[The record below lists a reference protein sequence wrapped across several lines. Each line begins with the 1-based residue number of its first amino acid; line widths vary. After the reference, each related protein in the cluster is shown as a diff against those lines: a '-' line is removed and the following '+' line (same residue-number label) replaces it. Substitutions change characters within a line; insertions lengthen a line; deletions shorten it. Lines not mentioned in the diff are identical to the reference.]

1 MKYLAALVAG
11 LHPIIWA
18 RGWQI
23 YESIFSRVPG
33 PSTAIGGPGANDREV
48 LRHLQGWNIR

>member
-33 PSTAIGGPGANDREV
+33 SLTAIGGPGAKDREV